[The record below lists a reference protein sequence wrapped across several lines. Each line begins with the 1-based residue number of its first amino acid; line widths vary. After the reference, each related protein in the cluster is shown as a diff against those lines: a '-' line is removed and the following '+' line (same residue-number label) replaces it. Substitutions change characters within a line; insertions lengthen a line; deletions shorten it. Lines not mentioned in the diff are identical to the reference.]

1 MVGEKLSKKVKTLYG
16 AGDFGFSLTGTMIG
30 VLHLFFLLDVV
41 GISPKYAALAIFI
54 GKSWD
59 WINDPLIGHLS
70 DKTRSRWGRRRPFL
84 LFGFLPYALAF
95 ALLWWKP
102 PLTTDIQFV
111 IYYAIAYFIYDAA
124 ATFVYMPY
132 FALTPELTQDYDERT
147 SLTSY
152 RMFFSILA
160 GLVAF
165 TVPLMVIGKMQPENA
180 SKILWVGI
188 AAGLAAGFPL
198 LLTFFGVREKPEY
211 QEQETP
217 KLFDSIKAAIR
228 NKPFLFAMG
237 IFLFTWA
244 SIEIVQNMLLLFLKY
259 RMDMEGQSDIILGTV
274 FVVAMLFLPFW
285 DWVSKKLDKR
295 KAYIWGMIFLS
306 IVLIILAYIKPDS
319 GFTYILL
326 LAGLAGIGVSAV
338 HVLPWSMIPDAIE
351 WDQLQ
356 TGERHEG
363 MFYSIVTLFKKVANS
378 IAVPMTALILEST
391 GYIGNAAQQN
401 PSTVK
406 AIMMMTGPLPA
417 AFMLVGIA
425 FAILYPLNRK
435 KYQEITDKL
444 SAKE

>member
-1 MVGEKLSKKVKTLYG
+1 MLGEKLSKKVKTLYG
-16 AGDFGFSLTGTMIG
+16 AGDFGFSLTSTMIG

-70 DKTRSRWGRRRPFL
+70 DKTRSKWGRRRPFL

-102 PLTTDIQFV
+102 PLSTEIQFV

-165 TVPLMVIGKMQPENA
+165 TVPLMIIGTMQPENA
-180 SKILWVGI
+180 PRVLWVGIGAGI
-188 AAGLAAGFPL
+188 AAGLPL
-198 LLTFFGVREKPEY
+198 LLTFFGVRERPEF
-211 QEQETP
+211 QTQETP
-217 KLFDSIKAAIR
+217 KLFDSVKAAVK

-259 RMDMEGQSDIILGTV
+259 RMNMEGQSDIILGTV
-274 FVVAMLFLPFW
+274 FVVAMIFLPFW
-285 DWVSKKLDKR
+285 DYVSKKLDKR
-295 KAYIWGMIFLS
+295 KAYIWGMLFLS
-306 IVLIILAYIKPDS
+306 AVLIVMAYIDPNTS
-319 GFTYILL
+319 FGIVVFI
-326 LAGLAGIGVSAV
+326 AGLAGIGVSAV
-338 HVLPWSMIPDAIE
+338 HVLPWAMIPDAIE

-378 IAVPMTALILEST
+378 IAIPMIALILESA
-391 GYIGNAAQQN
+391 GYIGNAVQQE
-401 PSTVK
+401 PSAVQ

-417 AFMLVGIA
+417 IFMLVGIG
-425 FAILYPLNRK
+425 FAILYPLNRSK
-435 KYQEITDKL
+435 FQEITEKL
-444 SAKE
+444 ASKE